1 METRR
6 QIPPSDWTDTT
17 GKSLNVPYL
26 CFDQSLII
34 WGEAADDER
43 IHRSSIISVSLHT
56 DSCTSCSTLSA
67 LWCLL
72 EEEQQIKSCSSLWFL
87 ASFEVLLFFSLLQF
101 SEDLLG
107 ILTSHSKNKNGFG
120 RVVFVV
126 SRVGVLWERRW
137 GELGL
142 DFNPL
147 EPGGLLRS
155 APARLALILLHQ
167 SCWCN
172 VTDSFLLNVMLRD
185 VEGKRQQESGPLQKI
200 TATVIVLI

>member
-6 QIPPSDWTDTT
+6 QIPPSDWTDRT
-17 GKSLNVPYL
+17 GKRLNVPYL

-34 WGEAADDER
+34 WGEAADER

-126 SRVGVLWERRW
+126 SRVGVLWEQRW

-142 DFNPL
+142 DFDLRPP
-147 EPGGLLRS
+147 EAGAARIIKPIRARRVVAVCSCTPRVDSASSELLMQRDWQ
-155 APARLALILLHQ
+155 LLVK
-167 SCWCN
+167 CN
-172 VTDSFLLNVMLRD
+172 AQRRR
-185 VEGKRQQESGPLQKI
+185 G
-200 TATVIVLI
+200 

>member
-6 QIPPSDWTDTT
+6 QITPSDWTDRT

-142 DFNPL
+142 DFDLRPP
-147 EPGGLLRS
+147 EAGAARIIKPIRARRVVAVCSCTPRVDSASSELLMQRDWQ
-155 APARLALILLHQ
+155 LLVK
-167 SCWCN
+167 CN
-172 VTDSFLLNVMLRD
+172 AQRRR
-185 VEGKRQQESGPLQKI
+185 G
-200 TATVIVLI
+200 

>member
-56 DSCTSCSTLSA
+56 DSCTSCSSLSA

-72 EEEQQIKSCSSLWFL
+72 EEKQQIKSCSSLWFL

-142 DFNPL
+142 DFDLRPP
-147 EPGGLLRS
+147 EAGAARIIKPIRARRVVAVCSCMPRVDSASSELLMQRDWQ
-155 APARLALILLHQ
+155 LLVK
-167 SCWCN
+167 CN
-172 VTDSFLLNVMLRD
+172 AQRRR
-185 VEGKRQQESGPLQKI
+185 G
-200 TATVIVLI
+200 

>member
-6 QIPPSDWTDTT
+6 QIPPSDWTDRT
-17 GKSLNVPYL
+17 GKRLNVPYL

-142 DFNPL
+142 DFDLRPP
-147 EPGGLLRS
+147 EAGAARIIKPIRARRVVAVCSCTPRADSASSELLMQRDWQ
-155 APARLALILLHQ
+155 LLVKCNAQ
-167 SCWCN
+167 S
-172 VTDSFLLNVMLRD
+172 RR
-185 VEGKRQQESGPLQKI
+185 G
-200 TATVIVLI
+200 

>member
-6 QIPPSDWTDTT
+6 QITPSDWTDRT

-142 DFNPL
+142 DFDLRPP
-147 EPGGLLRS
+147 EAGAARIIKPIRARRVVAVCSCTPRVDSASSELLMQRDWQ
-155 APARLALILLHQ
+155 LLVKCNAQ
-167 SCWCN
+167 SRW
-172 VTDSFLLNVMLRD
+172 
-185 VEGKRQQESGPLQKI
+185 G
-200 TATVIVLI
+200 

>member
-6 QIPPSDWTDTT
+6 QITPSDWTDRT

-126 SRVGVLWERRW
+126 SRVGVLWEQRW

-142 DFNPL
+142 DFDLRPP
-147 EPGGLLRS
+147 EAGAARIIKPIRARRVVAVCSCTPRVDSASSELLMQRDWQ
-155 APARLALILLHQ
+155 LLVK
-167 SCWCN
+167 CN
-172 VTDSFLLNVMLRD
+172 AQRRR
-185 VEGKRQQESGPLQKI
+185 G
-200 TATVIVLI
+200 

>member
-6 QIPPSDWTDTT
+6 QIPPSDWTDRT
-17 GKSLNVPYL
+17 GKRLNVPYL

-142 DFNPL
+142 DFDLRPP
-147 EPGGLLRS
+147 EAGAARIIKPIRARRVVAVCSCTPRVDSASSELLMQRDWQ
-155 APARLALILLHQ
+155 LLVKCNAQ
-167 SCWCN
+167 S
-172 VTDSFLLNVMLRD
+172 RR
-185 VEGKRQQESGPLQKI
+185 G
-200 TATVIVLI
+200 

>member
-6 QIPPSDWTDTT
+6 QIPPSDWTDRT
-17 GKSLNVPYL
+17 GKRLNVPYL

-107 ILTSHSKNKNGFG
+107 ILISHSKNKNGFG

-142 DFNPL
+142 GFDLRPP
-147 EPGGLLRS
+147 EAGAARIIKPIRARRVVAVCSCTPRVDSASSELLMQRDWQ
-155 APARLALILLHQ
+155 LLVK
-167 SCWCN
+167 CN
-172 VTDSFLLNVMLRD
+172 AQRRR
-185 VEGKRQQESGPLQKI
+185 G
-200 TATVIVLI
+200 

>member
-6 QIPPSDWTDTT
+6 QIPPSDWTDRT
-17 GKSLNVPYL
+17 GKRLNVPYL

-126 SRVGVLWERRW
+126 SRVGVLWEQRW

-142 DFNPL
+142 DFDLRPP
-147 EPGGLLRS
+147 EAGAARIIKPIRARRVVAVCSCTPRVDSASSELLMQRDWQ
-155 APARLALILLHQ
+155 LLVK
-167 SCWCN
+167 CN
-172 VTDSFLLNVMLRD
+172 AQRRR
-185 VEGKRQQESGPLQKI
+185 G
-200 TATVIVLI
+200 

>member
-6 QIPPSDWTDTT
+6 QIPPSDWTDRT
-17 GKSLNVPYL
+17 GKRLNVPYL

-142 DFNPL
+142 DFDLRPP
-147 EPGGLLRS
+147 EAGAARIIKPIRARRVVAVCSCTPRVDSASSELLMQRDWQ
-155 APARLALILLHQ
+155 LLVK
-167 SCWCN
+167 CN
-172 VTDSFLLNVMLRD
+172 AQRRR
-185 VEGKRQQESGPLQKI
+185 G
-200 TATVIVLI
+200 

>member
-6 QIPPSDWTDTT
+6 QITPSDWTDRT
-17 GKSLNVPYL
+17 GKRLNVPYL

-142 DFNPL
+142 DFDLRPP
-147 EPGGLLRS
+147 EAGAARIIKPIRARRVVAVCSCTPRVDSASSELLMQRDWQ
-155 APARLALILLHQ
+155 LLVK
-167 SCWCN
+167 CN
-172 VTDSFLLNVMLRD
+172 AQRRR
-185 VEGKRQQESGPLQKI
+185 G
-200 TATVIVLI
+200 

>member
-6 QIPPSDWTDTT
+6 QIPPSDWTDRT
-17 GKSLNVPYL
+17 GKRLNVPYL

-126 SRVGVLWERRW
+126 SRVGVLWEQRW

-142 DFNPL
+142 DFDLRPP
-147 EPGGLLRS
+147 EAGAARIIKPIRARRVVAVCSCTPRVDSASSELLMQRDWQ
-155 APARLALILLHQ
+155 LLVKCNAQ
-167 SCWCN
+167 S
-172 VTDSFLLNVMLRD
+172 RR
-185 VEGKRQQESGPLQKI
+185 G
-200 TATVIVLI
+200 

>member
-6 QIPPSDWTDTT
+6 QIPPSDWTDRT
-17 GKSLNVPYL
+17 GKRLNVPYL

-34 WGEAADDER
+34 WGEAADER

-142 DFNPL
+142 DFDLRPP
-147 EPGGLLRS
+147 EAGAARIIKPIRARRVVAVCSCTPRVDSASSELLMQRDWQ
-155 APARLALILLHQ
+155 LLVKCNAQ
-167 SCWCN
+167 S
-172 VTDSFLLNVMLRD
+172 RR
-185 VEGKRQQESGPLQKI
+185 G
-200 TATVIVLI
+200 